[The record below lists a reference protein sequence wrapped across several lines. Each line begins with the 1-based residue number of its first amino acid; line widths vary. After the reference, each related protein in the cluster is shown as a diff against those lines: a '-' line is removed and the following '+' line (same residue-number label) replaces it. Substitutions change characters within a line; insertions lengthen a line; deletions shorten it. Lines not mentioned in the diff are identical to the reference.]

1 MENPEK
7 SRAKMVMFIAKS
19 HTVLKVKGITVPGVL
34 NMYER
39 RSKLLLAHH
48 KIAIGLRPLMSRIL
62 GI

>member
-1 MENPEK
+1 MSYQFLREKQAENGH
-7 SRAKMVMFIAKS
+7 IL
-19 HTVLKVKGITVPGVL
+19 TLCQVKGITFVPGVL

-39 RSKLLLAHH
+39 RSKLLLAHR